1 MAKNAKQFEKREWGT
16 FEVIGEFEIDN
27 DIFSSIRGADVV
39 IKKIT
44 VNPGEIL
51 SYQSHEKRKE
61 TWLIVQGRG
70 IVIKD
75 GLETHVSKGCIVKI
89 KPKIKHRIKNT
100 EVDLPL
106 IFVEVCEGI
115 FDEKDII
122 RYEDKYGRAE
132 TKSKS
137 RK

>member
-1 MAKNAKQFEKREWGT
+1 MAKNAKQFEEREWGS

-27 DIFSSIRGADVV
+27 DIFSDLKGADVV
-39 IKKIT
+39 IKKIS

-51 SYQSHEKRKE
+51 SYQSHEKRRE

-75 GLETHVSKGCIVKI
+75 GLETWVSKGSQVRI
-89 KPKIKHRIKNT
+89 KQGAKHRIKNT
-100 EVDLPL
+100 ETELPL
-106 IFVEVCEGI
+106 IFVEVCEGV

-122 RYEDKYGRAE
+122 RYEDKYGR
-132 TKSKS
+132 KDKK
-137 RK
+137 R